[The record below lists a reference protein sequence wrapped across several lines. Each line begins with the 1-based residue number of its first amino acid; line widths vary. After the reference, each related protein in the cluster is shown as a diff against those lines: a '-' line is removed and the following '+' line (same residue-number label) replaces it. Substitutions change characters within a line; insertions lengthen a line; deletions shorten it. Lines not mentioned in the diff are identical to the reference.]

1 MEAVAA
7 SKMKKAQDVARAGT
21 SYERLM
27 AEMAGHVLRFS
38 PGVDHPLLRKRS
50 GEVDDLVLTILLTP
64 DRGLCGSLNS
74 NVLRL
79 AEQIIPANGLVI
91 TVGRKATAHAVKTS
105 WTLVGSV
112 ERIGD
117 KPTFADTLPASS
129 LALSEYETGTV
140 NKIQMIYSKFVN
152 TLRQEPVIEQILPF
166 TKLTLTAGEAI
177 LRPTYIFE
185 PAGRAIL
192 DELLPAYVRLAVYQA
207 VLSMKAAEHS
217 ARMVAMKQ
225 ASENAQ
231 DVQKHLIL
239 QYNQNR
245 QRQIT
250 AEIADIVTATLAIG
264 ESGT

>member
-7 SKMKKAQDVARAGT
+7 SKMKRAQDVAHAGK

-38 PGVDHPLLRKRS
+38 PGVDHPLLRRRT
-50 GEVDDLVLTILLTP
+50 GEFADFVLSMLMTP

-79 AEQIIPANGLVI
+79 AEQVIPANGLVI
-91 TVGRKATAHAVKTS
+91 TVGRKATAYAVKTS

-112 ERIGD
+112 EKIGD
-117 KPTFADTLPASS
+117 KPTFDDTLPASS
-129 LALSEYETGTV
+129 LALSEYEAGNV
-140 NKIQMIYSKFVN
+140 NKIQMIYAKFVN
-152 TLRQEPVIEQILPF
+152 TLTQEPVVEQILPF
-166 TKLTLTAGEAI
+166 TKIELTAGEAI

-231 DVQKHLIL
+231 DVRKHLIL
-239 QYNQNR
+239 QYNRDR

-250 AEIADIVTATLAIG
+250 AEIADIVTAGLAIG
-264 ESGT
+264 KTH